1 MQISWQRIYASV
13 YTTNIEEQLWTAV
26 DVKKKRKGVEKHKF
40 FVSPINSNIEVEE
53 SEIQNLKIENG
64 KENRIHI
71 ENEKQNMHMN
81 KKTKENTIKKR
92 KRSYNFVIE

>member
-26 DVKKKRKGVEKHKF
+26 DVEKKRKGVEKHEF

-53 SEIQNLKIENG
+53 SEKLKFENW
-64 KENRIHI
+64 KWKRES
-71 ENEKQNMHMN
+71 
-81 KKTKENTIKKR
+81 NTYWKWETEQA
-92 KRSYNFVIE
+92 YE